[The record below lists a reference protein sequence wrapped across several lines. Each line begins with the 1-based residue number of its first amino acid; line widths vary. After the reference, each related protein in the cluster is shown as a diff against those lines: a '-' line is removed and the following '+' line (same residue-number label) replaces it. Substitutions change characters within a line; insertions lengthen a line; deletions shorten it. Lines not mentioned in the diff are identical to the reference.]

1 MRRAGLSFVMVAVM
15 ILVSAGVAFAAVKFG
30 TEGRDIIKG
39 TNEPDVIYG
48 EGGVDTL
55 AGRKDNDAIYG
66 GEGRDDLYGG
76 SFLFREIFEGRR
88 LVQDGHDTLFGGD
101 GPDCVFG
108 GTGDD
113 ILHGGD
119 GRDLIGLFCFE
130 FILDTGNDTMLG
142 GAGADEII
150 SFDRARDIVVCG
162 SGNDVVYADRLDRIA
177 NDCEKVFR
185 PRN

>member
-1 MRRAGLSFVMVAVM
+1 MVAVM
-15 ILVSAGVAFAAVKFG
+15 LVLSAGVAVAAVKFG

-39 TNEPDVIYG
+39 TNAPDVIFG

-55 AGRKDNDAIYG
+55 AGRKDDDTIYG

-76 SFLFREIFEGRR
+76 SFLFREIFDGRR
-88 LVQDGHDTLFGGD
+88 LVQDGNDTLFGGD

-108 GTGDD
+108 GTGHD

-130 FILDTGNDTMLG
+130 FIFDTGNDTMLG
-142 GAGADEII
+142 GADADEII
-150 SFDRARDIVVCG
+150 SFDRERDIVVCG
-162 SGNDVVYADRLDRIA
+162 SGRDEVFADRLDRIA
-177 NDCEKVFR
+177 EDCERVFY
-185 PRN
+185 PR